1 MKKKLQEGKPRSQV
15 LGITRQKN
23 LSFDPIVA
31 LSEESSDALYLSFF
45 LFQVDFSYFDNFD
58 DKKSLYRFVKQ
69 SSSLIFFVFEIQ
81 TFKTKVRNTKRDVI
95 VQSESDF
102 FKEDPEKDA
111 SRRSLGQSRRSEVK
125 ADDPLR

>member
-1 MKKKLQEGKPRSQV
+1 M
-15 LGITRQKN
+15 
-23 LSFDPIVA
+23 
-31 LSEESSDALYLSFF
+31 
-45 LFQVDFSYFDNFD
+45 FQVDFSYFDNFD

-81 TFKTKVRNTKRDVI
+81 TFKTKVRNTIRDVI